1 MKELNKKNIEEIF
14 KKIEEYYNINIDKSI
29 IKKYRFFINKDKIYM
44 FNKNFPDFLNE
55 KYIKKYGLYVIKI
68 EKNNIYR
75 FSIEGAQIFGINSN
89 KDIEIKKENLFYKSN
104 ENIKLEK
111 NYENGFYIAKDGND
125 ILCSV
130 YIKNNILKD
139 FIPKERKINYTFTK
153 DRPENTYV
161 NK

>member
-14 KKIEEYYNINIDKSI
+14 KKIEEYYDINIDKSI

-44 FNKNFPDFLNE
+44 FNKNFPDFLYE
-55 KYIKKYGLYVIKI
+55 KYIKKYGLYIIKI

-75 FSIEGAQIFGINSN
+75 FSIEGAQIFGINSSKN
-89 KDIEIKKENLFYKSN
+89 IEIKKENLFYKSN
-104 ENIKLEK
+104 ENIKFEK
-111 NYENGFYIAKDGND
+111 DYENGFYIARDGND

>member
-14 KKIEEYYNINIDKSI
+14 KKIEEYYDINIDKSI

-44 FNKNFPDFLNE
+44 FNKNFPDFLDE
-55 KYIKKYGLYVIKI
+55 KYIKKYGLYIIKI

-75 FSIEGAQIFGINSN
+75 FSIEGAQIFGINSSKN
-89 KDIEIKKENLFYKSN
+89 IEIKKENLFYKSN

-111 NYENGFYIAKDGND
+111 DYENGFYIARDGND

>member
-14 KKIEEYYNINIDKSI
+14 KKIEEYYNINVDKSI

-44 FNKNFPDFLNE
+44 FNKNFPDFLDE
-55 KYIKKYGLYVIKI
+55 KYIKKYGLYIIKI

-75 FSIEGAQIFGINSN
+75 FSIEGAQIFGINSSKN
-89 KDIEIKKENLFYKSN
+89 IEIKKENLFYKSN
-104 ENIKLEK
+104 EDIKLEK
-111 NYENGFYIAKDGND
+111 DYENGFYIARDGND

>member
-44 FNKNFPDFLNE
+44 FNKNFPDFLDE
-55 KYIKKYGLYVIKI
+55 KYIKNYGLYVIKI
-68 EKNNIYR
+68 EKNNRYR

-89 KDIEIKKENLFYKSN
+89 KSIEIKKEILFYKSN

-111 NYENGFYIAKDGND
+111 NYENGFYIAKDNND

-139 FIPKERKINYTFTK
+139 FIPKERKINYIFTK
-153 DRPENTYV
+153 DRPENT
-161 NK
+161 

>member
-14 KKIEEYYNINIDKSI
+14 KKIGEYYNINIDRSI

-44 FNKNFPDFLNE
+44 FNKNFPDFLDE

-89 KDIEIKKENLFYKSN
+89 KNIEIKKENLFYKSN

-111 NYENGFYIAKDGND
+111 NYENGFYIARDGND

>member
-14 KKIEEYYNINIDKSI
+14 KKIEEYYDINIDKSI

-44 FNKNFPDFLNE
+44 FNKNFPDFLDE
-55 KYIKKYGLYVIKI
+55 KYIKNYGLYLIKI
-68 EKNNIYR
+68 EKNNRYR
-75 FSIEGAQIFGINSN
+75 FSIEGAQIFGMNSN
-89 KDIEIKKENLFYKSN
+89 KSIEIKKEILFYKSN

-111 NYENGFYIAKDGND
+111 NYENGFYIAKDNND

-139 FIPKERKINYTFTK
+139 FIPKERKINYIFTK
-153 DRPENTYV
+153 DRPENT
-161 NK
+161 

>member
-14 KKIEEYYNINIDKSI
+14 RKIEEYYSINIDKSI

-44 FNKNFPDFLNE
+44 FNKNFPDFLDE

-75 FSIEGAQIFGINSN
+75 FSIEGAQIFGINSSKN
-89 KDIEIKKENLFYKSN
+89 IKIKKENLFYKSN
-104 ENIKLEK
+104 ENIKFEK
-111 NYENGFYIAKDGND
+111 NYENGFYIARDGND

-153 DRPENTYV
+153 DRPENTCV

>member
-14 KKIEEYYNINIDKSI
+14 RKIEEYYNINIDKSI

-44 FNKNFPDFLNE
+44 FNKNFPDFLDE

-89 KDIEIKKENLFYKSN
+89 KNIEIKKEKLFYKSN
-104 ENIKLEK
+104 EDIKLEK
-111 NYENGFYIAKDGND
+111 NYENGFYIAIDNND

-139 FIPKERKINYTFTK
+139 FIPKERKINYIFTK
-153 DRPENTYV
+153 DKPENT
-161 NK
+161 

>member
-1 MKELNKKNIEEIF
+1 MKELNKKNIEKIF

-44 FNKNFPDFLNE
+44 FNKNFPDFLDE
-55 KYIKKYGLYVIKI
+55 KYIKNYGLYVIKI
-68 EKNNIYR
+68 EKNNRYR

-89 KDIEIKKENLFYKSN
+89 KSIEIKKEILFYKSN

-111 NYENGFYIAKDGND
+111 NYENGFYIAKDNND

-139 FIPKERKINYTFTK
+139 FIPKERKINYIFTK
-153 DRPENTYV
+153 DRPENT
-161 NK
+161 

>member
-14 KKIEEYYNINIDKSI
+14 KKIEEYYDINIDKSI

-44 FNKNFPDFLNE
+44 FNKNFPDFLDE
-55 KYIKKYGLYVIKI
+55 KYIKKYGLYIIKI

-75 FSIEGAQIFGINSN
+75 FSIEGAQIFGINSSKN
-89 KDIEIKKENLFYKSN
+89 IEIKKENLFYKSN

-111 NYENGFYIAKDGND
+111 DYENGFYIARDSND

>member
-44 FNKNFPDFLNE
+44 FNKNFPDFLDE

-75 FSIEGAQIFGINSN
+75 FSIEGAQIFGINSSKN
-89 KDIEIKKENLFYKSN
+89 IKIKKENLFYKSN
-104 ENIKLEK
+104 ENIKFEK
-111 NYENGFYIAKDGND
+111 NYENGFYIARDGND

>member
-44 FNKNFPDFLNE
+44 FNKNFPDFLDE

-89 KDIEIKKENLFYKSN
+89 KIIEIKKENLFYKFY

-139 FIPKERKINYTFTK
+139 FIPKERKINYSFTK

>member
-14 KKIEEYYNINIDKSI
+14 RKIEEYYSINIDKSI

-44 FNKNFPDFLNE
+44 FNKNFPDFLDE

-89 KDIEIKKENLFYKSN
+89 KNIEIKKENVFYKSN
-104 ENIKLEK
+104 EDIKLEK
-111 NYENGFYIAKDGND
+111 NYENGFYIARDGND

-130 YIKNNILKD
+130 YIKNNMLKD

-161 NK
+161 KK

>member
-14 KKIEEYYNINIDKSI
+14 KKIEEYYNINIDRSI

-44 FNKNFPDFLNE
+44 FNKNFPDFLDE

-68 EKNNIYR
+68 EKNNRYR

-89 KDIEIKKENLFYKSN
+89 KNIEIKKENLFYKYN

-111 NYENGFYIAKDGND
+111 NYENGFYIAKDNND

-130 YIKNNILKD
+130 YVKNNILKD
-139 FIPKERKINYTFTK
+139 FIPKERKINYIFTK

>member
-44 FNKNFPDFLNE
+44 FNKNFPDFLDE
-55 KYIKKYGLYVIKI
+55 KYIKNYGLYVIKI
-68 EKNNIYR
+68 EKNNRYR
-75 FSIEGAQIFGINSN
+75 FSIEGSQIFGINSN
-89 KDIEIKKENLFYKSN
+89 KSIEIKKEILFYKSN
-104 ENIKLEK
+104 ENIKLDK
-111 NYENGFYIAKDGND
+111 NYENGFYIAKDNND

-139 FIPKERKINYTFTK
+139 FIPKERKINYIFTK
-153 DRPENTYV
+153 DRPENT
-161 NK
+161 